1 MSEPMRNLT
10 PADLREDAV
19 RIIDAAK
26 GLIEFCDLYGD
37 VYADDLHEE
46 IVLAFEYISAAAKGA
61 AKRQQALHERAS
73 KFADSVFADLELL
86 PVQGG
91 LLADPPDFD
100 SVWPEAHGLPGRDD
114 YRADHPFPLHID
126 DTDEETF

>member
-73 KFADSVFADLELL
+73 KFADSVFADLERL
-86 PVQGG
+86 PVQGD

-100 SVWPEAHGLPGRDD
+100 SVWPEAHDLVLPDD
-114 YRADHPFPLHID
+114 YRADHPFPLNID
-126 DTDEETF
+126 DTDEEAF